1 MTPLDSLLDLIP
13 AARPVFVTGKG
24 GVGKSTTA
32 GALALALAE
41 LAGPV
46 RILSVDPAHSL
57 ADLFGVSLTGGEAR
71 AVCGAALVVEELDAD
86 ARAAAWK
93 AGDGAALADLV
104 ERGTYLRPD
113 EVRGFLEPALPGVD
127 EAMAALRLAEL
138 HDGRERLVV
147 DTAPT
152 GHTLRLLEAADLL
165 EGWGRAFA
173 AMAAKAA
180 AVEAALVRH
189 VSATPGGAA
198 LERLDAATARF
209 RALLEEAV
217 WVVVDRPGTVVAAE
231 TERLLAR
238 LAERGCTVVARVRV
252 GGPAPERDG
261 GPPVVV
267 LDGGAPAAG
276 CAGLRAWGA
285 AAGRNARQAED
296 ARAGRD
302 GQDAE
307 GAPHPAQEDAEPR
320 ERQTQ
325 RELQQ
330 EDAPADAP
338 AWVDALGLRL
348 LLVAGKGGV
357 GKSTCACAVA
367 LRLAASRPV
376 LLLGT
381 DPAGSLA
388 DVLARPVPPGGVAVA
403 PGLRVREVDAPARFA
418 ALAEGW
424 RDEVEEVLERVGV
437 GRGAALDRRVMD
449 SLWEL
454 APPGVDELAALAEL
468 LDQVEEGTTVVVD
481 TAPTGHLLRLLAMP
495 ATALGWTRALLRI
508 LGGLGGAAALD
519 TTVQATVELAR
530 RLRKLQARLRDP
542 AHSGALVVSTGGAL
556 VEAETARLLAAL
568 EDAGIALVAHIHN
581 LADRAGAEGH
591 GQDEGAA
598 GPAADRAGAVD
609 RGQDGGAS
617 GPAAAHFRAPT
628 EARPPTGHEALA
640 AFLSRWRQIS

>member
-32 GALALALAE
+32 GALALALADH
-41 LAGPV
+41 ASPV

-138 HDGRERLVV
+138 HDGAERLVV

-173 AMAAKAA
+173 AMAEKAA

-217 WVVVDRPGTVVAAE
+217 WVVVDRPGAVVAAE

-238 LAERGCTVVARVRV
+238 LTERGCTVVARVRV

-276 CAGLRAWGA
+276 CEGLRAWGA
-285 AAGRNARQAED
+285 AAGGEPPPAAEAPPPRSAPAED
-296 ARAGRD
+296 A
-302 GQDAE
+302 
-307 GAPHPAQEDAEPR
+307 P
-320 ERQTQ
+320 T
-325 RELQQ
+325 
-330 EDAPADAP
+330 
-338 AWVDALGLRL
+338 WVDGLGLRL
-348 LLVAGKGGV
+348 LLVTGKGGV

-367 LRLAASRPV
+367 LRLAASRSV

-424 RDEVEEVLERVGV
+424 RDEVEDVLERVG
-437 GRGAALDRRVMD
+437 GARGAALDRRVMD

-468 LDQVEEGTTVVVD
+468 LDEVAEGTTVVVD

-508 LGGLGGAAALD
+508 LGGLGGAGALD
-519 TTVQATVELAR
+519 TTVQATVDLAR
-530 RLRKLQARLRDP
+530 RLRKLQERLRDP
-542 AHSGALVVSTGGAL
+542 AHSGALVVSTSGQL

-568 EDAGIALVAHIHN
+568 EGAGIAVAAHIHN
-581 LADRAGAEGH
+581 LAGCD
-591 GQDEGAA
+591 
-598 GPAADRAGAVD
+598 GAVD
-609 RGQDGGAS
+609 RGQDRGAT
-617 GPAAAHFRAPT
+617 GPTAVHFRAPT
-628 EARPPTGHEALA
+628 EPRPPTGPEALA
-640 AFLSRWRQIS
+640 AFLSSWRQIS